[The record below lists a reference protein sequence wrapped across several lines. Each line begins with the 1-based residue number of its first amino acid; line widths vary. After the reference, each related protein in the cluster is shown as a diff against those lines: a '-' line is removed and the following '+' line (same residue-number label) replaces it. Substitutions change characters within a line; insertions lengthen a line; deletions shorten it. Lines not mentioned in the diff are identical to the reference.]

1 MTLRMLAGVLL
12 IALGA
17 GCASSGGGRA
27 SSYDRTQLSRA
38 ELAQHPTSNLYD
50 IVSNL
55 RPTWLRSS
63 AGAIGRAAT
72 TAPLVYVD
80 GRPAGDAEAL
90 RSISP
95 QSIELVRYLSAS
107 EAQGKFS
114 MNEARPVLELRTRR
128 PSS

>member
-1 MTLRMLAGVLL
+1 MTFRTMAGVFLL
-12 IALGA
+12 ALTTA
-17 GCASSGGGRA
+17 CASTGGRA
-27 SSYDRTQLSRA
+27 STYDRNLISRA
-38 ELAQHPTSNLYD
+38 ELEARPASNLYD

-80 GRPAGDAEAL
+80 GRPAGGADAL

-114 MNEARPVLELRTRR
+114 MNEARPVLELITRR
-128 PSS
+128 TSP